1 MAAPPGLR
9 VEAHSDDDGH
19 RVRMVEKVA
28 AIMQQLG
35 TARAMTH
42 AAIVAVAAI
51 GPRTAGSLGKPGT
64 GHTWPKQKKMM
75 RSLLSLW
82 RRSVTLQS
90 QP

>member
-9 VEAHSDDDGH
+9 LEAHNNDDDH
-19 RVRMVEKVA
+19 RVRRVEKAA
-28 AIMQQLG
+28 AIMQQLR

-42 AAIVAVAAI
+42 AATVVVAAI
-51 GPRTAGSLGKPGT
+51 GPRTAGSLRKTGT

-75 RSLLSLW
+75 RSLLSTW
-82 RRSVTLQS
+82 RRFAKLLP